1 MEHGII
7 YPVFW
12 SKKPLLRDE
21 KKYLIH
27 NYDREIA
34 LLDEKIGEI
43 FEKLKEMDIYDH
55 TLIIITAD
63 HGESFGEHNL
73 MLHGVSLYQ
82 DNIHVPLIIK
92 YPLHDKQKGVI
103 DYPVSLSGIVP
114 TILSYLSIEIS
125 DYIQGS
131 PFISRNKQKIIAQ
144 NFRDPNW
151 NQRERTKRFDQDLI
165 SLIVGDYK
173 YIKSVGGE
181 DKLFNIEGDP
191 GETNNLIGGKALIAE
206 NIKKILEGYIKD
218 LGLFEI
224 KGGTTEMN
232 QSILQNLKALG
243 YIQ

>member
-1 MEHGII
+1 MDFLDNH
-7 YPVFW
+7 
-12 SKKPLLRDE
+12 
-21 KKYLIH
+21 
-27 NYDREIA
+27 IA

-224 KGGTTEMN
+224 KGETAEMN
-232 QSILQNLKALG
+232 QSVMQNLKALG